1 MDQVVRLKRQFHS
14 VSGFASDRID
24 LVAGSVHFVP
34 RRIVDSGSGG
44 DATAVVSLGNVGY
57 SVQDE
62 RPSYLISSRL
72 METR

>member
-14 VSGFASDRID
+14 LSGFASDRID
-24 LVAGSVHFVP
+24 VVAGSVHFV

-44 DATAVVSLGNVGY
+44 DATAVASLGNVGY